1 MTLTWSPP
9 PQNYGT
15 ALHRAVQLRQEQA
28 AEYLLQCNANVEVVD
43 SNGWTA
49 LHYAAQAQ
57 EDVSGLMNKL
67 LLAGGQ
73 NATVEDDK
81 NAQKWQEIR
90 TI

>member
-1 MTLTWSPP
+1 MW
-9 PQNYGT
+9 QNYGT
-15 ALHRAVQLRQEQA
+15 ALHRAVQCTQEQA
-28 AEYLLQCNANVEVVD
+28 AEYLLQCNANVETVD

-57 EDVSGLMNKL
+57 EDVSGLMSKL

-81 NAQKWQEIR
+81 NTQRWQEIR